1 MTSVKPEGSEDTVK
15 QIHLCSVE
23 ALEEGGGSWE
33 KERREGGGRGE
44 GTTEGGREIF

>member
-23 ALEEGGGSWE
+23 ALEEGGG
-33 KERREGGGRGE
+33 KLGEGEEGRGW
-44 GTTEGGREIF
+44 EGGRND